1 AAIGFVLG
9 VAASLR
15 GRRTAGPSPRVL
27 ARLEKRIERAL
38 SEDTVLCAREIEVGA
53 LTDGIVELTGR
64 VRDESESDRAVAVV
78 QGVQGVRG
86 VVNRLDIGI
95 VEDHLAVVRERD
107 ERRGPGDRA
116 RFWYG
121 NRVGMGRRRQGRE
134 TDPDRPDDRVASMTE
149 DLGTDRALE
158 APSEVLEKVPTAV
171 AGHSVKPAGPTDRAT
186 VDESS
191 HRRLGNVPP
200 EPIQDLNPVS
210 RVRENVKK
218 GTELTLEE
226 AGLEADVIERD
237 SKDRS

>member
-1 AAIGFVLG
+1 
-9 VAASLR
+9 
-15 GRRTAGPSPRVL
+15 
-27 ARLEKRIERAL
+27 
-38 SEDTVLCAREIEVGA
+38 
-53 LTDGIVELTGR
+53 
-64 VRDESESDRAVAVV
+64 
-78 QGVQGVRG
+78 
-86 VVNRLDIGI
+86 
-95 VEDHLAVVRERD
+95 
-107 ERRGPGDRA
+107 
-116 RFWYG
+116 
-121 NRVGMGRRRQGRE
+121 M
-134 TDPDRPDDRVASMTE
+134 
-149 DLGTDRALE
+149 
-158 APSEVLEKVPTAV
+158 LEKVPTAV